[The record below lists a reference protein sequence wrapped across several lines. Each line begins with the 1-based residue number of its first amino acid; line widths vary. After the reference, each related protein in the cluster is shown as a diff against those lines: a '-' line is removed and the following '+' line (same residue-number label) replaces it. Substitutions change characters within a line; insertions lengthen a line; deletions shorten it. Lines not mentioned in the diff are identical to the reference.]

1 MRKEFIDSVPP
12 ITIREG
18 HVYVAGADGDYVWT
32 PGAFLRFCEIG
43 RRRIIEWEAARQA
56 PMPIKPGRRKLEH

>member
-32 PGAFLRFCEIG
+32 REAFREFCGLGFDVLNRYIDAG
-43 RRRIIEWEAARQA
+43 GKVVSI
-56 PMPIKPGRRKLEH
+56 RRKKRK